1 MILFLIL
8 CSMLLH
14 LPSIFIVGKMPP
26 VVQQMAFTSLI
37 VCQNPFTLSFY
48 YFNLPLIS
56 LNTSFLIFQ
65 IPE

>member
-37 VCQNPFTLSFY
+37 VCVKILLHCPFIA
-48 YFNLPLIS
+48 LIYR
-56 LNTSFLIFQ
+56 
-65 IPE
+65 